1 MYNRYLHDEEPIFRP
16 VGFEREETE
25 RDSPQEERSE
35 NGSPFSRLHDFLHG
49 SGSGRPIR
57 DLLSRFHLDEL
68 DTGDLMLLVLLF
80 FLMEEKADDELL
92 IALGL
97 LLIL

>member
-1 MYNRYLHDEEPIFRP
+1 MYNRYLHKEDSFFRP
-16 VGFEREETE
+16 VQFADE
-25 RDSPQEERSE
+25 SEERQQ
-35 NGSPFSRLHDFLHG
+35 NGSPFSHLQDFLHFNNEG
-49 SGSGRPIR
+49 SPIAR
-57 DLLSRFHLDEL
+57 LLERFHLEEL

>member
-1 MYNRYLHDEEPIFRP
+1 MYNRYLHTDNAAFRP
-16 VGFEREETE
+16 VPFPEESGERQSS
-25 RDSPQEERSE
+25 SPLSHLQELLHPGGE
-35 NGSPFSRLHDFLHG
+35 GSPIAR
-49 SGSGRPIR
+49 
-57 DLLSRFHLDEL
+57 LLSRFHLEEL
-68 DTGDLMLLVLLF
+68 DTSDLMLLVLLF

>member
-1 MYNRYLHDEEPIFRP
+1 MYNRYLHSDDAVFRP
-16 VGFEREETE
+16 VSFEAE
-25 RDSPQEERSE
+25 SE
-35 NGSPFSRLHDFLHG
+35 QKQQNGSPLPHLQELLHLHNSGSPIARLLERLHLE
-49 SGSGRPIR
+49 
-57 DLLSRFHLDEL
+57 EL

>member
-1 MYNRYLHDEEPIFRP
+1 MYNRYLHNDDMPFQP
-16 VGFEREETE
+16 VGSEAREDGERTQS
-25 RDSPQEERSE
+25 SPPPWQDLFRFGGE
-35 NGSPFSRLHDFLHG
+35 GSP
-49 SGSGRPIR
+49 IR
-57 DLLSRFHLDEL
+57 NLLRRFHLEEL

-97 LLIL
+97 LLIM

>member
-1 MYNRYLHDEEPIFRP
+1 MYNRYLHNDDAAFRP
-16 VGFEREETE
+16 VPFPEESDE
-25 RDSPQEERSE
+25 HRQ
-35 NGSPFSRLHDFLHG
+35 NGSPFSHLQDFLHLHNEG
-49 SGSGRPIR
+49 SPIAR
-57 DLLSRFHLDEL
+57 LLERFHLEEL